1 MNSYGLVLAGG
12 GAKGAYQ
19 IGAWKALKEMG
30 INFSA
35 IVGTSIGSING
46 ALIAADDYEKARE
59 MWLNISIDKGLRI
72 NEELPDPENLFSKKN
87 WGTLFKE
94 VLKNGGLD
102 ASPAAEFI
110 SQYVDEN
117 KVRENGIPFFAV
129 AVQISQGVTPREIA
143 IDEIP
148 EGKLT
153 DYLMASSNIP
163 LAVGI
168 GPEGEKYLDG
178 GAYDNIPIMTLK
190 KRGYN
195 RIIILDISNIKGV
208 GHTMNTANSHVVHI
222 KPYNTDM
229 LGGFMDLDAVAVEK
243 RIQLGYFDAKK
254 AFSHLL
260 GNIYY
265 FLPETF
271 RSMVKKYGADTVV
284 TLEKLA
290 FFLSV
295 DPYKIYTENEFITT
309 VKEAYAA
316 EQQRIR
322 EEAEAQ
328 EKERIKEREKE
339 SELDS
344 ILSAIK
350 KKIPYLASSEE
361 IAEEP
366 VIETV
371 DNISEESSNESDVFM
386 ETIRKILPQ
395 KNVSEETA
403 ETKER
408 DFDSIKNVFRKHFQQ
423 KDPFEEF
430 SDAIALL
437 DNFII

>member
-30 INFSA
+30 ITFNA
-35 IVGTSIGSING
+35 IAGTSIGSING
-46 ALIAADDYEKARE
+46 ALIAADDYESAHQL
-59 MWLNISIDKGLRI
+59 WLNISIDKGLRI

-87 WGTLFKE
+87 WGTLFRE
-94 VLKNGGLD
+94 VIKNGGLD
-102 ASPAAEFI
+102 ASPAAEFV
-110 SQYVDEN
+110 SQYVDEA
-117 KVRENGIPFFAV
+117 KVRENGIPFFV
-129 AVQISQGVTPREIA
+129 VTVQMTQGVTPREIS

-178 GAYDNIPIMTLK
+178 GVYDNIPIMTLK

-195 RIIILDISNIKGV
+195 KIIILDISNLKGV
-208 GHTMNTANSHVVHI
+208 GHTMNTINSQVIHI

-229 LGGFMDLDAVAVEK
+229 LGGFMDLDSETVEK

-271 RSMVKKYGADTVV
+271 RSMVRSFGADAVV
-284 TLEKLA
+284 NLEKLA
-290 FFLSV
+290 FYLSV
-295 DPYKIYTENEFITT
+295 DPYKIYTETEFITA
-309 VKEAYAA
+309 VKQAYEAEKQRLREETEAA
-316 EQQRIR
+316 ER
-322 EEAEAQ
+322 EKAR
-328 EKERIKEREKE
+328 EKERENELTLLRNAIKKRWATVTSDNEDSEELTDESIAADTAEEQHDAKERE
-339 SELDS
+339 
-344 ILSAIK
+344 
-350 KKIPYLASSEE
+350 
-361 IAEEP
+361 
-366 VIETV
+366 
-371 DNISEESSNESDVFM
+371 
-386 ETIRKILPQ
+386 
-395 KNVSEETA
+395 
-403 ETKER
+403 
-408 DFDSIKNVFRKHFQQ
+408 FDSIRNVFKKHFGQ
-423 KDPFEEF
+423 KHPLDEF
-430 SDAIALL
+430 SDAITLL